1 MTEAEI
7 LQLSFTANEAVT
19 SLFSVFFGMVSA
31 YIAGLYFFINR
42 APVAIKMIAFA
53 LLTMGFLFIG
63 QAMSGIEVR
72 ILGLVRA
79 WAELQETAT
88 GITELNNPILPTPV
102 RDLLAG
108 YGVQVASYEGNR
120 LGIYSGWGLSML
132 VYLALFYATFVY
144 RWPDRRG

>member
-42 APVAIKMIAFA
+42 APVTIKIIAFT

-63 QAMSGIEVR
+63 QAMSGIEIR

-79 WAELQETAT
+79 WTELGDTST
-88 GITELNNPILPTPV
+88 GIARLNNPVLPVPV
-102 RDLLAG
+102 KDLLDG
-108 YGVQVASYEGNR
+108 YGVKMAGYEGDR
-120 LGIYSGWGLSML
+120 LGIYMGWGLSML
-132 VYLALFYATFVY
+132 VYLALFYATFFY
-144 RWPDRRG
+144 RWTDRRT

>member
-7 LQLSFTANEAVT
+7 LQISFHANEAVT

-42 APVAIKMIAFA
+42 APVTIKLIAFT
-53 LLTMGFLFIG
+53 LLSMGFLFIG
-63 QAMSGIEVR
+63 QAMSGIELR

-79 WAELQETAT
+79 WGELNATAT
-88 GITELNNPILPTPV
+88 GIPQLNNPLLPVPV
-102 RDLLAG
+102 RDLLES
-108 YGVQVASYEGNR
+108 YGVVIPAYEGNR
-120 LGIYSGWGLSML
+120 LGIYFGWGLSML

-144 RWPDRRG
+144 RWPEPRG